1 MTPTRR
7 QAQADDVTFLEGIF
21 LTSMREAITAARGYW
36 EPEKEG
42 AQFRRQL
49 ELDGTEVIQSAGSDV
64 GFVSVRRGP
73 DAIVVNTICV
83 AEEHRSRGLGGEIM
97 RQLMAEAATAGDSIE
112 VFVLKANPRARALY
126 ARLGFSDAEQLPH
139 HFRMTWPAAS

>member
-7 QAQADDVTFLEGIF
+7 QAQPDDVAFLEAIF

-36 EPEKEG
+36 EPAQEG
-42 AQFRRQL
+42 AHFRQQL

-73 DAIVVNTICV
+73 DAIVVNTLCV
-83 AEEHRSRGLGGEIM
+83 AEEHRGRGHGGEIM
-97 RQLMAEAATAGDSIE
+97 RQLMAEAATAGASVD